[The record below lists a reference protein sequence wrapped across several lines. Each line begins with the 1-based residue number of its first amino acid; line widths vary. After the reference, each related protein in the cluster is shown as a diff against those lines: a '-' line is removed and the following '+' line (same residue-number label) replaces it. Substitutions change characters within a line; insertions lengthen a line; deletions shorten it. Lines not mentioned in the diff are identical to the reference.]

1 MSLAVLLSNQTIV
14 DIEYEVKDNGVWYRL
29 TLFDAFDMKFE
40 QSELKCILHA
50 QMKQYAA
57 DDGWLE
63 STRDWEIEGV
73 HQQDVCKIS
82 YNDFLA
88 DQLDSK
94 IIHGYLKSRGITQLS
109 FDPTML

>member
-14 DIEYEVKDNGVWYRL
+14 DIEYEVKESGIWYKL
-29 TLFDAFDMKFE
+29 TTFDAFDMAFA
-40 QSELKCILHA
+40 QSEPLCILHT

-63 STRDWEIEGV
+63 STRDYEINGE
-73 HQQDVCKIS
+73 HQQDTCVIS

-94 IIHGYLKSRGITQLS
+94 IIHGYLKSRGITELS
-109 FDPTML
+109 FDPTIL